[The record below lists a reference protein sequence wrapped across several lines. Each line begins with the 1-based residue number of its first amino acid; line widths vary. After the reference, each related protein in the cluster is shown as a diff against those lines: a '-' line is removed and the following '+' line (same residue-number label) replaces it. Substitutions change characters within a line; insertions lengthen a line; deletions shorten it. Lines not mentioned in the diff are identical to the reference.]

1 MKSKREI
8 LNDWG
13 YHAMKLDDLTRLMNA
28 AGSDK
33 GFGLY
38 GRHYYTRVYRELFA
52 PLRDQPINFV
62 EIGLLRPDRDRRR
75 SSNAAEGV
83 AGVRA
88 TSAPSL
94 EAWRS
99 YFPKARIFGFDIDD
113 FRGVKLPGVT
123 ILQGDMD
130 READL
135 QAIIK
140 ACEGPIDV
148 VIDDGSHVSHH
159 QQKAFACLFP
169 AVRPGG
175 LYIIEDCHWQD
186 PTLEIPGAT
195 KTRDVFSGFRRHG
208 RLESAFVPE
217 AQLQCLGADIE
228 SVRFHDSI
236 EPKVQDTE
244 DALCVVTKRNGAST
258 D

>member
-13 YHAMKLDDLTRLMNA
+13 YHVTKLDDLTRLMNA

-33 GFGLY
+33 GLGLY

-62 EIGLLRPDRDRRR
+62 EIGLLRPDRDRPR

-94 EAWRS
+94 EAWRA
-99 YFPKARIFGFDIDD
+99 YFSKARIFGFDIDD
-113 FRGVKLPGVT
+113 FRGVKLSRVT

-130 READL
+130 REEDL
-135 QAIIK
+135 QAIVD
-140 ACEGPIDV
+140 ACGAPIDV

-186 PTLEIPGAT
+186 PSLEKPGAT
-195 KTRDVFSGFRRHG
+195 KTRDVFSGFRRNGH
-208 RLESAFVPE
+208 LESVFVPQ
-217 AQLQCLGADIE
+217 ANLVRLAADIA
-228 SVRFHDSI
+228 SVRSYDSI
-236 EPKVQDTE
+236 EPKVDDTE
-244 DALCVVTKRNGAST
+244 DALCVIRKR
-258 D
+258 